1 MEYDLELFRLRL
13 KIKEVNVKGSIEVLV
28 VVGEGLRLF
37 GLLVNCR
44 DLLWKW

>member
-37 GLLVNCR
+37 VGICKVISKL
-44 DLLWKW
+44 